1 MKTMVKALYT
11 VVSLAL
17 LCAWSGAG
25 AQAPQDTTRILVTVA
40 QLKPEKVTEW
50 RALQQNE
57 VMPALKK
64 AGIATR
70 TVLETMFGD
79 RQEFITLRP
88 LASFAEFDGTGPVE
102 KAIGA
107 KAATALGAKIQA
119 CEISTQRY
127 IINRQNEFTVG
138 KMDVPIRVT
147 TTYRINPGQAQA
159 YRQFV
164 RDYVLPLDRR
174 GVQENKIAGFTV
186 AISGNGSPEPGVWV
200 QTTYLPNLAAL
211 DAAGLANQLLDES
224 QRNLLNARAAELRVV
239 MRNTVRRVVPEL
251 SY

>member
-1 MKTMVKALYT
+1 MKTMVKGLYT
-11 VVSLAL
+11 VASLAL

-25 AQAPQDTTRILVTVA
+25 AQAQQDTTRILVAVA
-40 QLKPEKVTEW
+40 HLKPEKVTEW
-50 RALQQNE
+50 RSLQQKE
-57 VMPALKK
+57 VIPALKK
-64 AGIATR
+64 AGITTR

-79 RQEFITLRP
+79 RPEFITVRP
-88 LASFAEFDGTGPVE
+88 LASFAEFDGTGALE

-107 KAATALGAKIQA
+107 KAAAELGAKIQA

-138 KMDVPIRVT
+138 KTDAPVRVT
-147 TTYRINPGQAQA
+147 TTYRVNPGQAPA

-174 GVQENKIAGFTV
+174 GVQENKIAGFSVGIT
-186 AISGNGSPEPGVWV
+186 GNGSPEPGIWV

-211 DAAGLANQLLDES
+211 DAAGLANQLLDEA
-224 QRNLLNARAAELRVV
+224 QRNLLNARAGELRVTV
-239 MRNTVRRVVPEL
+239 RNTVRRVVPEL